1 MATCEH
7 VMGTVDPIARDFD
20 PGQMVNL
27 MKLACRRRLID
38 DRRHRKILLE
48 VCLDKAGP
56 LADPSVADPSES
68 VEDRE
73 TVDIALEAIASLPA
87 LDRDVFRQRHLEGL
101 TPLEIRLRNPGMT
114 PRSYRRTIERANST
128 AEGYF
133 DEIESGAR
141 CTEMK
146 RRLLLL
152 ERQGAATA
160 QVSHLVEVHLKR
172 CRICRGTAARLRA
185 GPSRIEGSM
194 EASVT
199 HSRPPRSSRS
209 GSPGGRQGL
218 QRALVRLV
226 KTSGGGRGSA
236 TPEPG

>member
-7 VMGTVDPIARDFD
+7 VMRTVDPIARDFD

-48 VCLDKAGP
+48 VCLDNAGP
-56 LADPSVADPSES
+56 LADPSAADPSES

-101 TPLEIRLRNPGMT
+101 TPLEIRLRHPEMT
-114 PRSYRRTIERANST
+114 PRSYRRTIERANSK
-128 AEGYF
+128 AMESF
-133 DEIESGAR
+133 DEIETGAR
-141 CTEMK
+141 CTEMR

-152 ERQGAATA
+152 EQQGAVTGE
-160 QVSHLVEVHLKR
+160 VSRLVEIHLKH
-172 CRICRGTAARLRA
+172 CRICRRTAARLRDRHGADAAQSRGRRKVLRPSAA
-185 GPSRIEGSM
+185 GPPSRVDGPTK
-194 EASVT
+194 AA
-199 HSRPPRSSRS
+199 R
-209 GSPGGRQGL
+209 
-218 QRALVRLV
+218 
-226 KTSGGGRGSA
+226 TSA
-236 TPEPG
+236 Q